1 MTKFYTIYLWVAT
14 ISIAL
19 GQFRTDIPTSSR
31 PGIEEDFTTESEDK
45 SFFDDLRF
53 KHQQSLSSSFMLSRG
68 IPTSI
73 NSYTNTFTYH
83 FREDLILDANVHL
96 FNVMGAYSDLWGQDT
111 HSPLN
116 VNMAFDAGFRYYPA
130 NNGIFNVDAR
140 THHSPFFN
148 GQYVDLNI
156 LGFTV
161 KRLYKSENYH
171 PVFGPDVLD

>member
-14 ISIAL
+14 ISIVI
-19 GQFRTDIPTSSR
+19 GQFRTDVPTSIR
-31 PGIEEDFTTESEDK
+31 PGIEEGFSPELNDE
-45 SFFDDLRF
+45 SFFDDHRF
-53 KHQQSLSSSFMLSRG
+53 KHQQRLSSSFMLSRRL
-68 IPTSI
+68 PMSI

-83 FREDLILDANVHL
+83 FREDLIVDANVHL
-96 FNVMGAYSDLWGQDT
+96 FNVMGAYSDLWGKDIQ
-111 HSPLN
+111 SPLN
-116 VNMAFDAGFRYYPA
+116 MGFDAGVRYYPA

-148 GQYVDLNI
+148 GQYVDLKI

-171 PVFGPDVLD
+171 PVFGPDILD

>member
-19 GQFRTDIPTSSR
+19 GQFRTDIPTSIR
-31 PGIEEDFTTESEDK
+31 PDIQEDFSPELDDE

-53 KHQQSLSSSFMLSRG
+53 KHQQSLSTRFMLSRG
-68 IPTSI
+68 LPMSI

-83 FREDLILDANVHL
+83 FREDLIVDANVHL
-96 FNVMGAYSDLWGQDT
+96 FNVMGAYSDLWGEDIQ
-111 HSPLN
+111 SPLN
-116 VNMAFDAGFRYYPA
+116 NMAFDAGVRYYPA

-140 THHSPFFN
+140 SHHSPFFN
-148 GQYVDLNI
+148 GQYVDLKI

-161 KRLYKSENYH
+161 KRLYTSENYH
-171 PVFGPDVLD
+171 PVFRPDILD